1 MIIKQLPTL
10 YAKSST
16 GKTKQWT
23 VSVEEENGSLF
34 MVKEHGYID
43 GTIQRILKE
52 VKTGKNIGKSNETS
66 IEEQAIFDSESA
78 WNKKKDS
85 KYSETIEESEN
96 SEILLPMLAHS
107 YSKRSHNIVW
117 PALAQPKL
125 DGIRC
130 LARMKDGEVL
140 LTSRKAKVFDT
151 LEHLVLEIKL
161 ILEGLEEG
169 TVLDGELF
177 IFGETFQAISRL
189 VKKQRPETTTVQ
201 YWVYDI
207 INDKPFIER
216 DAILLEKLDR
226 LTNQS
231 VVVVKSAEMKDEEA
245 LKKYHALTVQAG
257 YEGTIL
263 RNKEG
268 LYRQDYRSADLQKY
282 KDFFEDDYEITDVN
296 EATGIDAGTAVF
308 VCVNKEGSSFRVRP
322 KGTREQRK
330 EWFNTKDSWIGKLLS
345 VRYQELSEDNI
356 PRFPVGLGIK
366 EDR

>member
-1 MIIKQLPTL
+1 MIIKEFPTL

-23 VSVEEENGSLF
+23 VSVEEENGSVF
-34 MVKEHGYID
+34 MVKQHGYID

-52 VKTGKNIGKSNETS
+52 VKTGKNLGKANATT
-66 IEEQAIFDSESA
+66 IEEQALFDSESA

-107 YSKRSHNIVW
+107 YTKRKHNIVW
-117 PALAQPKL
+117 PTLVQPKL

-130 LARMKDGEVL
+130 LARIKDGKVL
-140 LTSRKAKVFDT
+140 LTSRKAKVLDN
-151 LEHLVLEIKL
+151 LDHLVPDIERVFSV
-161 ILEGLEEG
+161 LEEG
-169 TVLDGELF
+169 AVLDGELF
-177 IFGETFQAISRL
+177 IYGETFQAITRL
-189 VKKQRPETTTVQ
+189 VKKKRPETVNIQ

-216 DAILLEKLDR
+216 DKTLTQLSKLN
-226 LTNQS
+226 LQS
-231 VVVVKSAEMKDEEA
+231 IVIVKSAEMLDEEA

-257 YEGTIL
+257 YEGTIV
-263 RNKEG
+263 RNKAG

-282 KDFFEDDYEITDVN
+282 KDFFEDDYEIIDVN

-308 VCVNKEGSSFRVRP
+308 VCTNKEGSSFKVRP

-330 EWFNTKDSWIGKLLS
+330 EWFDNKNQCINKLLS
-345 VRYQELSEDNI
+345 VRYQMLSEDLI